1 MALELAV
8 TDSAVN
14 RIISVDRVLWYS
26 GRNWGK
32 GSRLV
37 NSIFKNEVVEKE
49 YLLCYKKSLEKFEM
63 DFTSHYI
70 PTTFGETHLLRF
82 GDTKKK
88 PLLLLHG
95 MTMSSTMW
103 FPNVKHWI
111 QERCVYAIDVMGDF
125 GRSKQVVPIND
136 RKSAQQWI
144 LEVLNALQFNK
155 VDLAGHSMGGFLSL
169 NFSLAYPD
177 RVSKLMLYAPAGT
190 FHKINLKFFTKIY
203 PALLFHS
210 EKSIDSVFRWFSG
223 KGEPLDPVFRSQIIA
238 GYRYAKPLLK
248 VMPSVFSKEEFHG
261 FNTPT
266 LLLIGDKE
274 VIYPANKVLANAK
287 SLIPNLECHLI
298 AGASH
303 ALTMEHA
310 GIVNELTLHFLKRT
324 Q

>member
-1 MALELAV
+1 M
-8 TDSAVN
+8 
-14 RIISVDRVLWYS
+14 
-26 GRNWGK
+26 K
-32 GSRLV
+32 
-37 NSIFKNEVVEKE
+37 SIFKNEVVEKE
-49 YLLCYKKSLEKFEM
+49 YSLCYEKSLEKFET

-70 PTTFGETHLLRF
+70 PTTFGETHILRF

-88 PLLLLHG
+88 PLFLLHG

-103 FPNVKHWI
+103 FPNVKHLI
-111 QERCVYAIDVMGDF
+111 QERSVYAMDIMGDF
-125 GRSKQVVPIND
+125 GKSKPVVPIKN

-169 NFSLAYPD
+169 SFSLAYPD
-177 RVSKLMLYAPAGT
+177 RVSKLMLYAPAGS
-190 FHKINLKFFTKIY
+190 FHKISFRFFTKMY

-210 EKSIDSVFRWFSG
+210 EKSIDNAFRWFSG

-238 GYRYAKPLLK
+238 GYRHAKPLLQ
-248 VMPSVFSKEEFHG
+248 VMPSVFSKEEFHS

-274 VIYPANKVLANAK
+274 VIYPANKAIANAK
-287 SLIPNLECHLI
+287 SLIPNLEAHVI

-310 GIVNELTLHFLKRT
+310 DIVNELTHHFLQK
-324 Q
+324 